1 MWKGINKAIL
11 LFGLLFLTFPLGA
24 QVNDPFSGAGFGTF
38 QPYEFTLQRSMGGL
52 SAAISDPRYINPVNP
67 ASYADFYVVQKA
79 RFREINKIKRKQW
92 DAARGDSIEV
102 FVSDTVYRDTA
113 IGIIKN
119 TSFQTSIDLEFYNT
133 SNQNL
138 LTKSSN
144 GSLGYLAL
152 AFPLP
157 KLGGISMGVMPYS
170 NVNYNVIKSQN
181 IDSIGQVDY
190 RYSGNGGLYQ
200 FYTGI
205 GMKFKNLRFG
215 INARYI
221 FGSIQLSEALF
232 LNEQNNA
239 LGTRQTT
246 LLTVRGTRFDGGLIY
261 KGKIAEN
268 IYLKAGAFVNS
279 SATLFAH
286 TDTLIETI
294 FFNSSGNMAGLDS
307 IRNASLQ
314 DKAST
319 MPLGYGGGFVI
330 EKPETWMFGAEYR
343 AEDWSRKQGLISDIP
358 LGPSWRVS
366 VGGQIIPNFKGGFLE
381 KLNYRFGGYYARN
394 YVLIN
399 NMPVLDY
406 GMTFGFGIP
415 IIRPREVPNSTID
428 LSFQVGKTGDIRNN
442 LLAENYFRISLGF
455 NMNDNSWI
463 FKSKFY

>member
-1 MWKGINKAIL
+1 MWKGISKAIL

-24 QVNDPFSGAGFGTF
+24 QVNDPFSGGGFGTF

-52 SAAISDPRYINPVNP
+52 SAAITDPRYINPVNP

-92 DAARGDSIEV
+92 DAEHGDSIEV
-102 FVSDTVYRDTA
+102 FVMDTIYRDTA

-190 RYSGNGGLYQ
+190 RYTGNGGLYQ

-261 KGKIAEN
+261 KGKLAEN
-268 IYLKAGAFVNS
+268 IYLKAGTFVNS
-279 SATLFAH
+279 SATLLAH

-319 MPLGYGGGFVI
+319 MPLGYGGGLVI

-343 AEDWSRKQGLISDIP
+343 AEDWSGKQGLISDIP
-358 LGPSWRVS
+358 LGRSWRVS

-428 LSFQVGKTGDIRNN
+428 LSIQLGKTGDIRNN
-442 LLAENYFRISLGF
+442 LLSENYFRISLGF